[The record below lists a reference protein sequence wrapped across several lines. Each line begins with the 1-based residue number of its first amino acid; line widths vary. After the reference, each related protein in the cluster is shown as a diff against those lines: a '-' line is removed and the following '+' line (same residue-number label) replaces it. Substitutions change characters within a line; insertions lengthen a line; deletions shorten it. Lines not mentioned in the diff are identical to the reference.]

1 MHFLLFLLS
10 YAVNPL
16 ILTFIPNE
24 IAVYFLGGFTLFN
37 IIFSLLFTLIFSKI
51 EAIKNQNKFLMI
63 TMLGSLL
70 IGLTGSFVNLVLAV
84 AFLYPFSLLYSDYI
98 MTQSAEKNNLIQY
111 RFFLIITGV
120 LVALVTFYNTQYFLW
135 AVLVRSLTAL
145 LYASVFVSKSCQF
158 KNLQIKHPTSF
169 IINTYI
175 FYSGALLL
183 LVYIDEAGSAG
194 TKHWYIALQISL
206 GLLLKLIDFSVR
218 KNGQVQKIM
227 AFAVIVL
234 ACFAVMVVSYM
245 HFSALNI
252 LISILA
258 IVGLSRVL
266 FGIKHE

>member
-16 ILTFIPNE
+16 ILLFIPNQ
-24 IAVYFLGGFTLFN
+24 IAVHFLGGFTLCN

-51 EAIKNQNKFLMI
+51 ERLKNQNKFLI
-63 TMLGSLL
+63 TTMLCALFL
-70 IGLTGSFVNLVLAV
+70 GLTGSFLDMVLAV
-84 AFLYPFSLLYSDYI
+84 SFLYPFSLLYSDYI
-98 MTQSAEKNNLIQY
+98 MTQSAKNNNLIHY
-111 RFFLIITGV
+111 RFFLIITGM
-120 LVALVTFYNTQYFLW
+120 LVVLVTFYNSQYFLW
-135 AVLVRSLTAL
+135 AVLTRSLAAL
-145 LYASVFVSKSCQF
+145 LYASVFVSSGSLF
-158 KNLQIKHPTSF
+158 KNLQIKHPISF

-218 KNGQVQKIM
+218 KNGKIQKIVT
-227 AFAVIVL
+227 FSVIVL
-234 ACFAVMVVSYM
+234 SCFAVVVVSYIQ
-245 HFSALNI
+245 FSAINI

-258 IVGLSRVL
+258 ITGLSRVL

>member
-16 ILTFIPNE
+16 ILTFIPNQ
-24 IAVYFLGGFTLFN
+24 IAVHFLGVFTLFN
-37 IIFSLLFTLIFSKI
+37 IIFSLSFTLIFSKI
-51 EAIKNQNKFLMI
+51 EEIKNQNKFLI
-63 TMLGSLL
+63 TTMLCALF
-70 IGLTGSFVNLVLAV
+70 IGLAGSFLDMVLAV
-84 AFLYPFSLLYSDYI
+84 AFLYPFSLLYSDY
-98 MTQSAEKNNLIQY
+98 MLTQSAKNNNLIHY
-111 RFFLIITGV
+111 RFFLIITGI
-120 LVALVTFYNTQYFLW
+120 LVALVTFYNVQYFLW

-145 LYASVFVSKSCQF
+145 LYASVFVSNSNQF

-175 FYSGALLL
+175 FYSGTLLL

-218 KNGQVQKIM
+218 KNGQVQKIV
-227 AFAVIVL
+227 ALAVIVL

-258 IVGLSRVL
+258 IAGLSRIL

>member
-16 ILTFIPNE
+16 ILTFIPNQ
-24 IAVYFLGGFTLFN
+24 IAVHFLGGFTLFN
-37 IIFSLLFTLIFSKI
+37 IIFSLLFTFIFSKI
-51 EAIKNQNKFLMI
+51 EAIKNQNKFLI
-63 TMLGSLL
+63 LTMLGLLL
-70 IGLTGSFVNLVLAV
+70 IGLAGGFVNLVLAV

-98 MTQSAEKNNLIQY
+98 MTQSAKNNNLIHF
-111 RFFLIITGV
+111 RFFLIITGIF
-120 LVALVTFYNTQYFLW
+120 VALVAFYNAQYFLW
-135 AVLVRSLTAL
+135 AVLIRSLSAL
-145 LYASVFVSKSCQF
+145 LYASIFISKSCQF

-169 IINTYI
+169 LVNTYI

-183 LVYIDEAGSAG
+183 LVYMDEAGSAG

-218 KNGQVQKIM
+218 KNGQVQKIV
-227 AFAVIVL
+227 ASAVVVL
-234 ACFAVMVVSYM
+234 ACFAVMGVSYM
-245 HFSALNI
+245 HFSVVNI

-258 IVGLSRVL
+258 IAGLSRIL